1 MTDQTAPQAAGA
13 DNAPQ
18 AQFTIEKIYVKDVSF
33 EAPNAPQ
40 IFNEQGQPQ
49 LGMNLNQK
57 VARLNETVFEVV
69 LEVTLTCKLGE
80 KTVYLAEVAQA
91 GIFGLG
97 GFDDRTLDMMLG
109 TYCPNVL
116 FPYVRQSI
124 SDLIV
129 AGGFPPFY
137 LQPINFEGLY
147 AEGLRRRAEQAA
159 SQGSVA
165 MAEGGN
171 ARSGDDHRQSA
182 GRRPRRRLLG
192 YRAGLAAGAARLSH
206 RAVGPRR
213 GPGRIDRARP

>member
-1 MTDQTAPQAAGA
+1 MTDQTAPLPMGTDASQ
-13 DNAPQ
+13 Q
-18 AQFTIEKIYVKDVSF
+18 AQFTVEKIYVKDVSF

-40 IFNEQGQPQ
+40 IFQEQGQPQ
-49 LGMNLNQK
+49 LNMSLNQK
-57 VARLNETVFEVV
+57 VARLNDAVFEVV
-69 LEVTLTCKLGE
+69 LGVTLTCTLGE
-80 KTVYLAEVAQA
+80 KTVYLAEVQQA

-124 SDLIV
+124 SELIV

-147 AEGLRRRAEQAA
+147 AEGLRRRAEGAQ
-159 SQGSVA
+159 QGSVA

-171 ARSGDDHRQSA
+171 A
-182 GRRPRRRLLG
+182 
-192 YRAGLAAGAARLSH
+192 
-206 RAVGPRR
+206 
-213 GPGRIDRARP
+213 